1 MRLVP
6 TVIHFISFNIRE
18 NRQYKHS
25 KNIDC
30 GTTRQNDCT
39 YGSPLKH
46 TNTKIAMSITQAR
59 ISCAADSSET
69 SQAQMT
75 RVKITFVSTVYIARA
90 ACWLLSIVNFGA
102 TPCAVRYRREISHSA
117 ERSHVGDIAKTE
129 SPLRQI
135 YQPLSIHRVTV
146 AVSMP
151 SGFRRHLVGKTL
163 INSVFHGDIDSDH
176 TVIFINQRIECNLN
190 NTINLRPSTQHI
202 MPCYTHKMAI
212 VS

>member
-1 MRLVP
+1 MIYSALLRLVLALLCDSFLQL
-6 TVIHFISFNIRE
+6 FILFHLTFAKID
-18 NRQYKHS
+18 S

-90 ACWLLSIVNFGA
+90 ACWLLLIVNFGA

-117 ERSHVGDIAKTE
+117 KKLA
-129 SPLRQI
+129 RQRYCQDGGTAATNI
-135 YQPLSIHRVTV
+135 SAT
-146 AVSMP
+146 
-151 SGFRRHLVGKTL
+151 LV
-163 INSVFHGDIDSDH
+163 
-176 TVIFINQRIECNLN
+176 
-190 NTINLRPSTQHI
+190 
-202 MPCYTHKMAI
+202 YTG
-212 VS
+212 